1 MQNVLQIKKFIDERE
16 KGRLKIYEDIFSK
29 CLRRIESSV
38 LRDESYS
45 LFLVPDFLVGKPTY
59 NFQNCIT
66 YNIFRLKQSGFQV
79 KYYYPNVLY
88 ITWSKKDFNTFLQI
102 ENDKGSLNKLTNK
115 LQNPLLDIRIPHSNE
130 KMITSGRGKTKS
142 IGYSNQNKSRDITL
156 NFKNNDKEIQ
166 YKEKLDAIKNF
177 VPKTNVFSKFNQ

>member
-1 MQNVLQIKKFIDERE
+1 MILSKKNIEIDTYCKLSEFGGKVIKNV
-16 KGRLKIYEDIFSK
+16 RLKIYEDIFSK

-102 ENDKGSLNKLTNK
+102 D
-115 LQNPLLDIRIPHSNE
+115 QFRW
-130 KMITSGRGKTKS
+130 
-142 IGYSNQNKSRDITL
+142 Q
-156 NFKNNDKEIQ
+156 
-166 YKEKLDAIKNF
+166 
-177 VPKTNVFSKFNQ
+177 